1 MQPVFNP
8 PPGWP
13 QLEQTWTPQWR
24 PDPRLPAAPYGW
36 VFWLRPRTS
45 APSILGMAI
54 AVTVALVA
62 APMVFQQR
70 SPSVSLWALI
80 GLLVLGIVS
89 AATRPALRAH
99 PRQILITAVVGL
111 IGVSALAFFLTAV
124 MYT

>member
-24 PDPRLPAAPYGW
+24 PDPRLPEAPYGW
-36 VFWLRPRTS
+36 VFWLRPRTPV
-45 APSILGMAI
+45 PSILGMAI

-62 APMVFQQR
+62 APMVFR
-70 SPSVSLWALI
+70 RGPSVSMCVLI
-80 GLLVLGIVS
+80 GMLVLGIVS

-99 PRQILITAVVGL
+99 PWQILITAVVGAV
-111 IGVSALAFFLTAV
+111 GVSAVAIFLTAM
-124 MYT
+124 MYI